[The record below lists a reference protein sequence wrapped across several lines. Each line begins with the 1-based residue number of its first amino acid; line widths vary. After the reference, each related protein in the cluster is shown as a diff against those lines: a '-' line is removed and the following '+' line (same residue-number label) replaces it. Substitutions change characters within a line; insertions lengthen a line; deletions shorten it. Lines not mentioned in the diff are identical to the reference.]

1 MAMNL
6 HDYFRIRCSNTLSA
20 ERNIEL
26 LFANMAKSAKDPT
39 LKDMLHRHHDAIQ
52 CQVGNLEQMVTR
64 LSGGE
69 PRPGGGEKKTR
80 KHPASTESTTSTG
93 GEGEMVVVGRGW
105 IGTIGA
111 EVVEVHRTF
120 IAAVPHHIVDVNMA
134 MIAEEITH
142 FNIGDYTGLIVL
154 AKQLGEQEIAGMLQQ
169 NIDIETQMRTALESG
184 GLAHILAE
192 ETQHERKAA

>member
-6 HDYFRIRCSNTLSA
+6 HDYFRTRCINTLNA

-26 LFANMAKSAKDPT
+26 LFANMAKSAKDPV

-52 CQVGNLEQMVTR
+52 CQVGNLELIVTQ

-69 PRPGGGEKKTR
+69 PKPGGEKKTR
-80 KHPASTESTTSTG
+80 KHATTTTSTE

-105 IGTIGA
+105 VGTIGA
-111 EVVEVHRTF
+111 EVVAVHKTF
-120 IAAVPHHIVDVNMA
+120 IAAVPQYIVDVNMA

-154 AKQLGEQEIAGMLQQ
+154 AKQLDEYEIANMLQQ
-169 NIDIETQMRTALESG
+169 NIDIETQMRNALETG
-184 GLAHILAE
+184 GLMHIVAE
-192 ETQHERKAA
+192 ETQRERKAA